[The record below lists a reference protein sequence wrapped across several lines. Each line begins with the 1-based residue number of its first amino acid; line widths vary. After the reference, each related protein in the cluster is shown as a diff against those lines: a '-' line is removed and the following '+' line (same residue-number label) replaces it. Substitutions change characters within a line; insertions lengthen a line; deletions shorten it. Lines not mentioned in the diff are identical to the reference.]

1 MLLPVFRT
9 LARRLGRWRGGS
21 CSTLGARGGLRV
33 PAASAGSIEVGKSVC
48 YSWMPSIKSTDGFRY
63 VGKAVRSLRPQG
75 DCSEGNYSLVGTGF
89 VVPTSVPVVETGQ
102 GK

>member
-33 PAASAGSIEVGKSVC
+33 PAAPAGSIEVGRASAIAGC
-48 YSWMPSIKSTDGFRY
+48 R
-63 VGKAVRSLRPQG
+63 Q
-75 DCSEGNYSLVGTGF
+75 
-89 VVPTSVPVVETGQ
+89 
-102 GK
+102 